1 MIQHAFTSAY
11 TNQISQQNQGI
22 GTITKGAKDVASLG
36 LGVAG
41 FSGAFGTSEL
51 GEIANKASK
60 YNLAVNVGG
69 VGGAIML
76 ATLKEKKDATLDR
89 EQQQQMFS
97 REEIGNVMKEKLGD
111 NPINRSAMKSLNT
124 VFDTIMEAKEADF
137 INEKG
142 MIETNIGDIK
152 ADSPLGIKLQ
162 EAFREQ
168 NKKKGE

>member
-1 MIQHAFTSAY
+1 MIQHAFTGAY
-11 TNQISQQNQGI
+11 TNQVSQQNQGI

-36 LGVAG
+36 LGIAG
-41 FSGAFGTSEL
+41 FSGAL
-51 GEIANKASK
+51 GEGVVAKASK
-60 YNLAVNVGG
+60 YNLATQVGG

-76 ATLKEKKDATLDR
+76 ATLKEKKDAALDR

-137 INEKG
+137 VNEKG

-152 ADSPLGIKLQ
+152 ADSPLGIRLQ